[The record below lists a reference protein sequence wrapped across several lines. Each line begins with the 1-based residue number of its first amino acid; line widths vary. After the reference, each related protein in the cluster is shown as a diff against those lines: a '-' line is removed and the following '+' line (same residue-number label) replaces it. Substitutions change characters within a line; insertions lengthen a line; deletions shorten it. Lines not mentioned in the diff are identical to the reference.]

1 MGLSTN
7 QALSNMLS
15 RIDTPAM
22 RAFVQ
27 AVAQGETLGVSVGKI
42 LRDLASEMRNRRRH
56 AAQERAHKAGTKILF
71 PLVFLIFPSLFVVV
85 LGSALSSIS
94 HALNGG

>member
-1 MGLSTN
+1 MGLSTS
-7 QALSNMLS
+7 QALSNMLT

-27 AVAQGETLGVSVGKI
+27 AVVQGESLGVSIGKT
-42 LRDLASEMRNRRRH
+42 LRDLASEMRSRRRY

-71 PLVFLIFPSLFVVV
+71 PIALLIFPSLFVIV
-85 LGSALSSIS
+85 LGSVLLSITSS
-94 HALNGG
+94 LNGG